1 MPLPKLGMRSVIPKE
16 AQEQKALMRWVEWNK
31 RKWPDLK
38 MLYHIPNGG
47 SRNKAE
53 AADLKRQGVKS
64 GVPDL
69 CLAAPKGP
77 WHGLYI
83 EMKRHGGKVSDN
95 QSDWIANLREQGYR
109 VEVAYNCEQAID
121 ILLGYL
127 KLKKEQTD

>member
-1 MPLPKLGMRSVIPKE
+1 
-16 AQEQKALMRWVEWNK
+16 
-31 RKWPDLK
+31 

-53 AADLKRQGVKS
+53 AADLKRQGVRS

-69 CLAAPKGP
+69 CLASPRRV

-83 EMKRHGGKVSDN
+83 EMKRKGGKVSDN
-95 QSDWIANLREQGYR
+95 QNEWITNLRQQGYR

-121 ILLGYL
+121 ILVEYL
-127 KLKKEQTD
+127 KLNKEQTV